1 MNFGL
6 FFYGFDYLLY
16 IKHIIMEELIRKIRE
31 LKFEKGYTNK
41 EISKELNITI
51 DKAKRVTCKRYNDIL
66 QRKKIREDAEK
77 EFVEMV
83 KKYLPVS
90 NSLNNLCYNL
100 GLKGVDGYYKKLKRI
115 IEENNLS
122 TEHFGTIRI
131 KKEGRYRNRFTAMPD
146 EEFFNNGCNRSGD
159 SILKR
164 LVEGGYKEYKC
175 EGCKTTEWMG
185 KPLRLQVHHING
197 DHYDNRIENIQILCP
212 NCHSQTDTYARN
224 NVINGG
230 GFKVT
235 KRAEEIL
242 NGEENSFVA
251 KDIDEIKKSISLIP
265 TKEKKYCIRCGKE
278 INGDGEKYCSH
289 ECSEAASRKF
299 EVTAPQLIED
309 FKDLRSYRA
318 VGRKYNVS
326 DNAIKKR
333 CIKFGII
340 GEIEKYIVKR

>member
-1 MNFGL
+1 MTELQKKILELRKN
-6 FFYGFDYLLY
+6 DMS
-16 IKHIIMEELIRKIRE
+16 ITKIISETGASRGVVNYVLSRIFADR
-31 LKFEKGYTNK
+31 LEKK
-41 EISKELNITI
+41 
-51 DKAKRVTCKRYNDIL
+51 KAKERAD
-66 QRKKIREDAEK
+66 EEFAEL
-77 EFVEMV
+77 V

-90 NSLNNLCYNL
+90 NSLNNLCNNL
-100 GLKGVDGYYKKLKRI
+100 GLKGVDGYYKKINKI
-115 IEENNLS
+115 IKENNLS
-122 TEHFGTIRI
+122 TKHFGTIKI
-131 KKEGRYRNRFTAMPD
+131 GRQSRNGYTAMSD
-146 EEFFNNGCNRSGD
+146 DEFFVSDAKRNGE
-159 SILKR
+159 SIIKR
-164 LVEGGYKEYKC
+164 LVNGGYKEYKC

-278 INGDGEKYCSH
+278 ITGDGEKYCSH

-340 GEIEKYIVKR
+340 CEIEKYIVKR